1 MIQFARIHKPFSV
14 PYQHLIVT
22 VSQSSQTLLF
32 SDGGGKFNFTLHST
46 LTKALKQCNLFK
58 SHNNKNARSLH
69 KCGDFTTYTNTH
81 TLWLGN

>member
-1 MIQFARIHKPFSV
+1 MNQFARIHTPLTV
-14 PYQHLIVT
+14 PSQHLIVT

-46 LTKALKQCNLFK
+46 LTKALKQCNLFN

-69 KCGDFTTYTNTH
+69 KCGDFTTYT
-81 TLWLGN
+81 LWLGNWL